1 MVEIAK
7 SEALPP
13 QTPGRVLVAC
23 QMLQVERC
31 WLCNRSHRRD
41 YGLID
46 VHSTF
51 QSSSA
56 RARAAITVGSS
67 M

>member
-7 SEALPP
+7 CEALPP
-13 QTPGRVLVAC
+13 QTPIRVLVAC
-23 QMLQVERC
+23 QMLQIERC
-31 WLCNRSHRRD
+31 RLCNRSHRREHA
-41 YGLID
+41 LID

-51 QSSSA
+51 QSSSV
-56 RARAAITVGSS
+56 RSRAAITMDSS